1 MIFQLIS
8 QIIKDASKASNK
20 KLDKAAY
27 ADYLNTLSLD
37 DLLFLS
43 NSYKSELV

>member
-8 QIIKDASKASNK
+8 QIIKDASKVSNK

-27 ADYLNTLSLD
+27 ADYLNTLSID
-37 DLLFLS
+37 DLLFLKD
-43 NSYKSELV
+43 SYRSELV

>member
-20 KLDKAAY
+20 KLDKTAY
-27 ADYLNTLSLD
+27 ADYLNTLSID